1 MNRALAALLV
11 ATLLAVHASAATVWM
26 KDGRKF
32 EGEIVSKTDT
42 EVKIKLA
49 NGKTET
55 IKRSDIKSLDEPPPP
70 APKVASNE
78 TGDAVVDRRSREY
91 ERWLGTPLAT
101 ATSELTVVRGDH
113 PPAELKQMADA
124 AEKTARHF
132 LSTFGCRPEDALP
145 GDRYGPA
152 RIEIFQF
159 WKEEGYLAFV
169 DKALT
174 RIRDETVDDA
184 RLAFMRRQRGF
195 WIVSPRALMA
205 QYQGPS
211 DLATSISNACHK
223 TSHVLLTGF
232 KPSGAFMPWWLYE
245 GVASWQEF
253 AVLGET
259 RTYCL
264 ELARPDSYGRSGTP
278 DADEEAKAKTEQG
291 WRAKVKSLVG
301 KRAEKDLGVLGKMSL
316 NEIVLV
322 DVQQSWSVVDWMW
335 RTGRLKDFVET
346 YKETRDL
353 NAACVKHFDAP
364 TSGAHEIW
372 RQWVM
377 KTY

>member
-1 MNRALAALLV
+1 MRRAAAVLFAALL
-11 ATLLAVHASAATVWM
+11 AGSAFGATVWM

-42 EVKIKLA
+42 EIRIKLA
-49 NGKTET
+49 SGKTET
-55 IKRSDIKSLDEPPPP
+55 VKRADVKSLDEPLPP
-70 APKVASNE
+70 APKAASNE
-78 TGDAVVDRRSREY
+78 TGDAAVDRRSREY

-101 ATSELTVVRGDH
+101 ATSELTIVRGDH
-113 PPAELKQMADA
+113 PVEELKQMADA

-132 LSTFGCRPEDALP
+132 LATFGCRPEEAMR

-152 RIEIFQF
+152 RIEILQF
-159 WKEEGYLAFV
+159 WKEDGYLAFI

-205 QYQGPS
+205 QYQGPG

-223 TSHVLLTGF
+223 TSHVLLTGW
-232 KPSGAFMPWWLYE
+232 KPAGAFMPWWLYE
-245 GVASWQEF
+245 GLASWQEF
-253 AVLGET
+253 AVLGES

-278 DADEEAKAKTEQG
+278 DADEEAKAKSEQG
-291 WRAKVKSLVG
+291 WRAKVKSIVG
-301 KRAEKDLGVLGKMSL
+301 KRAEKDLGVLGKMPL
-316 NEIVLV
+316 NELVLV
-322 DVQQSWSVVDWMW
+322 DVQQSWSVVDWLW
-335 RTGRLKDFVET
+335 RTGKLKDFVEA
-346 YKETRDL
+346 YKESRDL
-353 NAACVKHFDAP
+353 NAACTKILEAP
-364 TSGAHEIW
+364 ASGAHEVW